1 MFSTK
6 LHKALGCQSTRVP
19 NAHTPHVQDL
29 LVKLSEVLVGTSV
42 VAAVNGPPSLAELA
56 SSCMVAVVMSG
67 SSSGGGGSAGA
78 SSQAP
83 VLQALMPVIL
93 MTAGKGDVPI
103 RFVDANV
110 VGWGRMQMRLG

>member
-1 MFSTK
+1 M
-6 LHKALGCQSTRVP
+6 P
-19 NAHTPHVQDL
+19 NTHTCDVQDL

-56 SSCMVAVVMSG
+56 SSCMVAVVLSG
-67 SSSGGGGSAGA
+67 SSSGGGGSAGV

-103 RFVDANV
+103 RFVAAGI
-110 VGWGRMQMRLG
+110 VGAGRC

>member
-1 MFSTK
+1 M
-6 LHKALGCQSTRVP
+6 P
-19 NAHTPHVQDL
+19 NAHTCYVQDL

-56 SSCMVAVVMSG
+56 SSCMVAVVLSG

-103 RFVDANV
+103 RFVAAGI
-110 VGWGRMQMRLG
+110 VGAGRC